1 MNSSYFSDTSFY
13 PSTLEKIYSMHIGGW
28 SRFSEFY
35 DFNISSFLDPV
46 ATKIFNIG
54 LNCSASRT
62 AYKRDI
68 MLVNYDVADGIL
80 RELGIIRE
88 ESV

>member
-1 MNSSYFSDTSFY
+1 MSSSYFSDISLY
-13 PSTLEKIYSMHIGGW
+13 PSTLETIYLMNKVSW

-54 LNCSASRT
+54 LSCSESR
-62 AYKRDI
+62 AAHKRDI

-80 RELGIIRE
+80 RELRIIRE
-88 ESV
+88 ENV